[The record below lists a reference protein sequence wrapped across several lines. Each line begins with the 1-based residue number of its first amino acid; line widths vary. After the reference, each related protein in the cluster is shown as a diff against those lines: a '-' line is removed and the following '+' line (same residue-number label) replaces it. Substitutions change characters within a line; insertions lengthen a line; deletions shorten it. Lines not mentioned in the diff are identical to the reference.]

1 MMELPQELR
10 YTPSHEWIQIEKG
23 IATIGITDFAQ
34 QQLGDIT
41 YVELPQA
48 DDELSGG
55 QEAAV
60 VESVKAASDVFAPIS
75 GTVVEVNDLLE
86 ESPERINA
94 DPYGDG
100 WLYRVRMSVPDEEE
114 ELLTAEEYDDL
125 LPKDDA

>member
-1 MMELPQELR
+1 MMELPMEFR
-10 YTPSHEWIQIEKG
+10 YTSSHEWIQIEDG

-41 YVELPQA
+41 YVELPQV
-48 DDELSGG
+48 DDEISGG

-75 GTVVEVNDLLE
+75 GAVVEVNEALE
-86 ESPERINA
+86 ESPERINI
-94 DPYGDG
+94 DPYGEG
-100 WLYRVRMSVPDEEE
+100 WLYRVRMSAPEEE
-114 ELLTAEEYDDL
+114 DQLLSAEEYEDL